1 MFEKAKTFVKE
12 NPEQAKKAGIIVGAV
27 LGASAVGVILYLN
40 RDHLELPFTSID
52 VSELEVPTAE

>member
-27 LGASAVGVILYLN
+27 LGASAIGVVLYLN
-40 RDHLELPFTSID
+40 RDNLELPFNID
-52 VSELEVPTAE
+52 VSELEVPAAE